1 MARGIPKVHL
11 TRTGASKVRNP
22 DVDDIARKMGK
33 KLAQVLK
40 EDGGSSE
47 TKVY

>member
-1 MARGIPKVHL
+1 MARGIPKVPV
-11 TRTGASKVRNP
+11 VRLPKNP
-22 DVDDIARKMGK
+22 VDDIARKMRK

>member
-1 MARGIPKVHL
+1 MARGIPKVPV
-11 TRTGASKVRNP
+11 VRLPKNP
-22 DVDDIARKMGK
+22 VAAIAKAMRK
-33 KLAQVLK
+33 KLAKELK

>member
-1 MARGIPKVHL
+1 MAGRIPKVPV
-11 TRTGASKVRNP
+11 VRLPKNP
-22 DVDDIARKMGK
+22 VAAIARKMRK